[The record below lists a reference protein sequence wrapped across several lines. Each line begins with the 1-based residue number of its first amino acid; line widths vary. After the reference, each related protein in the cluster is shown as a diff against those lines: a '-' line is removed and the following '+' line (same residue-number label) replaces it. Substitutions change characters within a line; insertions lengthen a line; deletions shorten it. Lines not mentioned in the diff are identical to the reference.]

1 MIQWFDNTL
10 AHFINNTPAP
20 LSVSALDHLQQ
31 KPNISQNKNG
41 ALGSLSLRNIRFEV
55 TGDNTCGM
63 RHYRYADAARTLAEP
78 DQRSC
83 VLRPRR

>member
-1 MIQWFDNTL
+1 MPQMIQWFDNTL

-41 ALGSLSLRNIRFEV
+41 ALGSLS
-55 TGDNTCGM
+55 
-63 RHYRYADAARTLAEP
+63 AAYLSRAKSLLLLHGYGYL
-78 DQRSC
+78 S
-83 VLRPRR
+83 